1 MGRRRWR
8 WGWRISTPRS
18 KERGRLKRRSDYPL
32 FCLCSAIVCAVLLR
46 TVQHYDATFLAMTLL
61 AGFVTST
68 FYEWLP
74 LYLPEL
80 FSTRIRATGQGIA
93 FNLGR
98 IFAAVGVLQMGASMQ
113 AFDGGNARA
122 GAVIS
127 LIYLLGTIVI

>member
-1 MGRRRWR
+1 
-8 WGWRISTPRS
+8 
-18 KERGRLKRRSDYPL
+18 
-32 FCLCSAIVCAVLLR
+32 VLLR
-46 TVQHYDATFLAMTLL
+46 TVQHYDATFLAMTML